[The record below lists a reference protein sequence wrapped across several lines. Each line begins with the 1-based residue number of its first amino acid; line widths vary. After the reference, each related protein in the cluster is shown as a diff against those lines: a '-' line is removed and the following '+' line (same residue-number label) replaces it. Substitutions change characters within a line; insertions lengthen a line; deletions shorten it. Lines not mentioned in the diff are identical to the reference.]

1 MDERKLALIL
11 SILKEN
17 PNPKYKLE
25 QYSITPEIASQALL
39 LAKEDIKNKVVFDFG
54 CGSGRFAI
62 GASLLGAKLA
72 IGVDVDKEVLEIA
85 KENVKRVEEKTGI
98 KISERIKWICKKVEN
113 LDLKGDTVIQFPP
126 MSGNV
131 DLIFLEKA
139 METGKKVYSFH
150 KGTEEKKNKIEEIVK
165 KFGGKIKFE
174 KKFKY
179 KLPWMEKGKFGYEL
193 SFFCIE
199 L

>member
-17 PNPKYKLE
+17 PNPNYKLE
-25 QYSITPEIASQALL
+25 QYSITPEIASHALL
-39 LAKEDIKNKVVFDFG
+39 LSRNDIKDKVVIDFG

-62 GASLLGAKLA
+62 GAALLKAKFV
-72 IGVDVDKEVLEIA
+72 IGVDIDRKVLEIA
-85 KENVKRVEEKTGI
+85 KENVKMVEEKTGV
-98 KISERIKWICKKVEN
+98 KISERIKWICKRVEDFN
-113 LDLKGDTVIQFPP
+113 SKGDTVIQFPP
-126 MSGNV
+126 LGDNA
-131 DLIFLEKA
+131 DLVFLEKA
-139 METGKKVYSFH
+139 LEVGKRVYSFH
-150 KGTEEKKNKIEEIVK
+150 KSTEEKRRKIEEIVK

-179 KLPWMEKGKFGYEL
+179 KLPWKERKRFGYEL
-193 SFFCIE
+193 SFFCIH